1 MGDGVE
7 PGAVAGSDE
16 RLELLFSWFDGDN
29 GGPIEDDLDDFLAG
43 HLDDDGDQ
51 PRRRPRARRPR
62 RPRPS
67 AL

>member
-1 MGDGVE
+1 VE

-16 RLELLFSWFDGDN
+16 HLELLFSWFDGDN

-43 HLDDDGDQ
+43 QLGDDGDQ
-51 PRRRPRARRPR
+51 PRRRYRSRPPR
-62 RPRPS
+62 RRRPS